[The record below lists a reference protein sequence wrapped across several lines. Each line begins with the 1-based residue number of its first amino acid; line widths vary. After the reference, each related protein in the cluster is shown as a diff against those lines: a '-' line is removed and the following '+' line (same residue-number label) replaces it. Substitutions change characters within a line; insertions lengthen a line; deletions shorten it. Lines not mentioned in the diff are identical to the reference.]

1 MKGLQPKG
9 IARRNKMLLAA
20 IQLFLEQGYE
30 KTTTAQIARASGMSP
45 TSFFAAFENKEAL
58 LLTLTQIM
66 FDNQFAKARAFAK
79 DMEPLMV
86 YCLET
91 SLQIYITELSEPL
104 REIYVMAYTLPST
117 TEYILKSTA
126 VQIKAIFSPF
136 MPEAE
141 DKDFY
146 EMDIASGSIMRGFMA
161 RKCDMYFTV
170 QKKIE
175 RFLECCLKLYDVPKE
190 KRASLIEA
198 VLAFDLHSV
207 AKRLIDEI
215 VARAET
221 GLEKAIESTI
231 NEKNEK
237 NENG

>member
-20 IQLFLEQGYE
+20 IQLFLDQGYE
-30 KTTTAQIARASGMSP
+30 KTTTAQIARAAGMSQ

-66 FDNQFAKARAFAK
+66 FENQFAKARAFAK

-136 MPEAE
+136 MPDAE

-170 QKKIE
+170 QKKIS

-215 VARAET
+215 IAKAET

-231 NEKNEK
+231 NEKSQ
-237 NENG
+237 NG

>member
-20 IQLFLEQGYE
+20 IQLFLDQGYE
-30 KTTTAQIARASGMSP
+30 KTTTAQIARAAGMSP

-66 FDNQFAKARAFAK
+66 FENQFAKARAFAK

-141 DKDFY
+141 EK
-146 EMDIASGSIMRGFMA
+146 DIASGSIMRGFMA

-170 QKKIE
+170 QKKIS

-215 VARAET
+215 IAKAET

-231 NEKNEK
+231 NEKSQ
-237 NENG
+237 NG

>member
-20 IQLFLEQGYE
+20 IQLFLDQGYE
-30 KTTTAQIARASGMSP
+30 KTTTAQIARAAGMPP

-66 FDNQFAKARAFAK
+66 FENQFAKARTFAK

-215 VARAET
+215 IAKAET
-221 GLEKAIESTI
+221 GLEKAIESSI
-231 NEKNEK
+231 NEKSQ
-237 NENG
+237 NG

>member
-1 MKGLQPKG
+1 
-9 IARRNKMLLAA
+9 
-20 IQLFLEQGYE
+20 
-30 KTTTAQIARASGMSP
+30 
-45 TSFFAAFENKEAL
+45 
-58 LLTLTQIM
+58 
-66 FDNQFAKARAFAK
+66 
-79 DMEPLMV
+79 MV

-136 MPEAE
+136 MPDAE

-170 QKKIE
+170 RKKIE

-215 VARAET
+215 IAKAET
-221 GLEKAIESTI
+221 GLEKAIESSI
-231 NEKNEK
+231 NEKSQ
-237 NENG
+237 NG

>member
-136 MPEAE
+136 MPDAE

>member
-20 IQLFLEQGYE
+20 IQLFLDQGYE
-30 KTTTAQIARASGMSP
+30 KTTTAQIARAAGMSQ

-66 FDNQFAKARAFAK
+66 FENQFAKARAFAK

-136 MPEAE
+136 MPDAE

-170 QKKIE
+170 RKKIE

-215 VARAET
+215 IAKAET
-221 GLEKAIESTI
+221 GLEKAIESSI
-231 NEKNEK
+231 NEKSQ
-237 NENG
+237 NG

>member
-20 IQLFLEQGYE
+20 IQLFLDQGYE
-30 KTTTAQIARASGMSP
+30 KTTTAQIARAAGMSP
-45 TSFFAAFENKEAL
+45 TSFFAVFENKEAL

-66 FDNQFAKARAFAK
+66 FENQFAKARAFAK

-136 MPEAE
+136 MPDAE

-170 QKKIE
+170 QKKIS

-215 VARAET
+215 IAKAET

-231 NEKNEK
+231 NEKSQ
-237 NENG
+237 NG